1 MAVEKKSGSKPAAK
15 GKKKGK
21 MMSSLYVLSG
31 EKIER
36 NNRYCPKCG
45 QGTFMAKHQTRL
57 VCGKCRYV
65 EMLAKK

>member
-1 MAVEKKSGSKPAAK
+1 MADKKPVSKPAAK

-21 MMSSLYVLSG
+21 SLSSLYAISG

-36 NNRYCPKCG
+36 NNRFCPKCG
-45 QGTFMAKHQTRL
+45 QGTFMAKHSSRL